1 MIHRMAA
8 LVTKEFIQI
17 RRDPVLLIFALVG
30 PMLQLVML
38 GNAIS
43 RDIVDIPVGIIDYD
57 VSPLSRE
64 IIAALDN
71 TSELQVVRYPQS
83 MQEAEALIDSSEV
96 MAVVVIP
103 RLFMERTRSGTDVP
117 QIQVVLDGGG
127 SSFTAGSAL
136 RAAQGAVQS
145 LANSTSLV
153 AGSEPDGGIEL
164 SVEALYNRALDLR
177 PHSITAQLAFI
188 TFQITTLVAVMGVVR
203 EREIGT
209 IEMLTITPLRRL
221 ELIAGKAITPLIIGI
236 IDFFVMFLVTQ
247 VVFAIPIRGSFILLL
262 GLTVLYLICEIGFAL
277 MLSTITRSQQ
287 QAVTLVFVWS
297 MVAITMSGYLVPI
310 SRLPRFM
317 QWLTWFVPLRH
328 YLSIVRT
335 LMLKGGGIIEV
346 LPSAAAILALTVM
359 MIFVTTRTLSRVIE

>member
-1 MIHRMAA
+1 
-8 LVTKEFIQI
+8 
-17 RRDPVLLIFALVG
+17 
-30 PMLQLVML
+30 
-38 GNAIS
+38 
-43 RDIVDIPVGIIDYD
+43 
-57 VSPLSRE
+57 
-64 IIAALDN
+64 
-71 TSELQVVRYPQS
+71 
-83 MQEAEALIDSSEV
+83 
-96 MAVVVIP
+96 
-103 RLFMERTRSGTDVP
+103 
-117 QIQVVLDGGG
+117 
-127 SSFTAGSAL
+127 
-136 RAAQGAVQS
+136 
-145 LANSTSLV
+145 
-153 AGSEPDGGIEL
+153 
-164 SVEALYNRALDLR
+164 
-177 PHSITAQLAFI
+177 
-188 TFQITTLVAVMGVVR
+188 MGVVR

-287 QAVTLVFVWS
+287 QAVTFVFVWS